1 MFRELRHGEVLTLLN
16 DDEGPEEGAREGT
29 QEFKDHCAKDIDYH

>member
-16 DDEGPEEGAREGT
+16 DYKGPEEGAREGT